1 MKHRQDGSN
10 QTAPDDAEHQSVDLD
25 KKERLRETAAMFT
38 SVLQESPLAIAVVD
52 HEGKVIIWNPAAE
65 RLFGWTAA
73 EALESPL
80 ANIPSET
87 RRELEIM
94 IEATLEG
101 ETFTGVETLL
111 QRKDQQLINVAL
123 SSAPFYDGQG
133 RILGTMAVMVDISYL
148 KRAEEIM
155 GFLSRA
161 GAELTLSLEVTQ
173 ILESLAG
180 LALPMLGDYIAIDL
194 QQADGTIQRVATRHL
209 DPAKAAVAEALRQY
223 VPTQR
228 QAYIRP
234 RTRPGQPEILP
245 EVSDTWLVH
254 RAQSTEHLRLMR
266 RLAPRSIMIVPLHV
280 RDRLLGTVM
289 LALTKPGRR
298 YGLRDLQLAQE
309 LTQRAALAI
318 DNANLFEETR
328 QAVQARDDVLAIVSH
343 DLRNPINTISMTAEL
358 LQEQTPAGE
367 GARLLEIIQR
377 STQRMDRLIR
387 DLLDVAR
394 IEAGGITI
402 RPTDQDPAELVREA
416 VELQQ
421 PLARE
426 EEIQLTAE
434 IPQPLPTI
442 DADRDRLLQV
452 FQNLLENALKFTPR
466 NGVITVRA
474 EPAPDA
480 VRLSVR
486 DSGSG
491 IDPEELPHL
500 FDRFW
505 QARKTTKAGA
515 GLGLAIARGIVE
527 AHGGRI
533 QAESRLG
540 VGTTITFTIPV
551 HPGKFPASPLSPA

>member
-480 VRLSVR
+480 VRFSVR

>member
-209 DPAKAAVAEALRQY
+209 DPAKAAVAEAHRQY

-480 VRLSVR
+480 VRFSVR